1 MAFQPRS
8 TRIKKMKNLEER
20 DGSLGAESQPLSTRD
35 VFQTDTCVGL
45 YLRDIRRV
53 RRLTPQE
60 EMGLAIRTRNGNKDA
75 REQMIIA
82 NLPLAIKI
90 VRAYEGMG
98 LPLLDLISEGNIG
111 LMRALE
117 RFDPHKGVKF
127 SDYAAL
133 WIKQAITK
141 ALASQSKSVRLP
153 THVLGKLSKIRRA
166 ASRPEEELG
175 REPTDEELA
184 SEMGNKHR
192 KQSGKL

>member
-1 MAFQPRS
+1 MAHLQRKRRITPSWHENCMAFQARS

-82 NLPLAIKI
+82 NLPLVIKI

-98 LPLLDLISEGNIG
+98 LPLLD
-111 LMRALE
+111 
-117 RFDPHKGVKF
+117 
-127 SDYAAL
+127 
-133 WIKQAITK
+133 
-141 ALASQSKSVRLP
+141 
-153 THVLGKLSKIRRA
+153 
-166 ASRPEEELG
+166 
-175 REPTDEELA
+175 
-184 SEMGNKHR
+184 
-192 KQSGKL
+192 

>member
-1 MAFQPRS
+1 
-8 TRIKKMKNLEER
+8 MKNLEER

-82 NLPLAIKI
+82 NLPLVIKI
-90 VRAYEGMG
+90 VRAYEGKG

-127 SDYAAL
+127 SDYATL
-133 WIKQAITK
+133 WIKQAITI
-141 ALASQSKSVRLP
+141 ALASQRSV
-153 THVLGKLSKIRRA
+153 K
-166 ASRPEEELG
+166 
-175 REPTDEELA
+175 
-184 SEMGNKHR
+184 N
-192 KQSGKL
+192 